1 MRWPLA
7 KTRGAERVERAG
19 YAGADGRRIDRGP
32 PARPSRS
39 PLRRARLPSPM
50 YQDPCMRA
58 VFPFSAIVGQD
69 EMKLA
74 LLIAAI
80 DPAIGGVLVF
90 GDRGTG
96 KSTAVRG
103 LAGLLP
109 RMRAVTGCAYH
120 CDPED
125 RGGSCASCRDGDA
138 ARTSKSRLMPVP
150 VVDLPLGATED
161 RIVGALDLE
170 RALTEGVKAF
180 EPGLLARANRGFLY
194 IDEVNLLEDHLVD
207 LLLDVAASGEN
218 VVEREGLSVRH
229 PARFVLVGSGN
240 PEEGELRPQLLD
252 RFGLSVEVRSP
263 TDIEERIEIIRRRD
277 AYETDT
283 AAFLAHWQ
291 AEDAAIRD
299 AILAARAAKPDVTTP
314 DDILRDC
321 ATLCTALG
329 ADGLRGELTLM
340 RSGRAL
346 AAYEGAAAIT
356 RDHLRRVAPIALS
369 HRLRRDP
376 LDEAGSV
383 TRVIRLTEDVLG

>member
-74 LLIAAI
+74 
-80 DPAIGGVLVF
+80 VLVF

-161 RIVGALDLE
+161 RVVGALDLE
-170 RALTEGVKAF
+170 RALGAGEKVF

-252 RFGLSVEVRSP
+252 RFGLCV
-263 TDIEERIEIIRRRD
+263 
-277 AYETDT
+277 
-283 AAFLAHWQ
+283 
-291 AEDAAIRD
+291 
-299 AILAARAAKPDVTTP
+299 DVTTP
-314 DDILRDC
+314 TDID
-321 ATLCTALG
+321 
-329 ADGLRGELTLM
+329 
-340 RSGRAL
+340 
-346 AAYEGAAAIT
+346 T
-356 RDHLRRVAPIALS
+356 RVEVVR
-369 HRLRRDP
+369 RRDGY
-376 LDEAGSV
+376 D
-383 TRVIRLTEDVLG
+383 R